1 MRETLWTRA
10 SDATVSPLAWARRIA
25 SACSVSSFGLAPP
38 SEPPLADQLPFGLGP
53 FVFKRDLVLC
63 DVSEN
68 AHDHPTTVGAGVQA
82 VGKRPDDDSLVVK
95 VLDVSNESSHTAGQ
109 GGFLRRLLATVV
121 RQLVCA
127 NGRAPVGVTGAAS
140 AYRG

>member
-1 MRETLWTRA
+1 MARKTTRTRSRRPGSVTSYETKSGIRWRWVPADPEFPEGDWKHVGKGGFETA
-10 SDATVSPLAWARRIA
+10 EDADKAMSDARVNHRAGVDLTAAMPTVAGYARRWLD
-25 SACSVSSFGLAPP
+25 GL
-38 SEPPLADQLPFGLGP
+38 D
-53 FVFKRDLVLC
+53 
-63 DVSEN
+63 
-68 AHDHPTTVGAGVQA
+68 
-82 VGKRPDDDSLVVK
+82 
-95 VLDVSNESSHTAGQ
+95 LDVSNESSHTAGQ

>member
-1 MRETLWTRA
+1 MHHLPSLGACPLLAHRVPSSTANDWYSPVMAGFA
-10 SDATVSPLAWARRIA
+10 S
-25 SACSVSSFGLAPP
+25 
-38 SEPPLADQLPFGLGP
+38 
-53 FVFKRDLVLC
+53 
-63 DVSEN
+63 
-68 AHDHPTTVGAGVQA
+68 
-82 VGKRPDDDSLVVK
+82 
-95 VLDVSNESSHTAGQ
+95 LDVSNESSHTAGQ